1 MRGETLALNQHSPMH
16 PEATAFSVVDDQPG
30 TQQHCHSEPPSH
42 GPVVTI
48 VIPTFGRPL
57 QLQACLAALAEQTL
71 LEPWDVVV
79 VDDGSPQS
87 IEGLGPAW
95 AGRLDLRVIR
105 QNNAGPAAARN
116 RGVQEARGTWIAFTD
131 DDCRPEPQWLVTLM
145 RTARERP
152 GALVGGTTLNGLDSE
167 LFASTSQMIVDLV
180 YAHFNADPD
189 NAYFFASNNM
199 LCPRECFLSLSG
211 FDRSFPRAGA
221 EDRDFCDRWRTAGW
235 PLIWRQDARV
245 EHCHS
250 QSLGKFIDLHI
261 RYGRGA
267 YLYQARRMQRQSGTM
282 QEDLGFHRTLFR
294 RVRRHLAE
302 RNAHSLEMLSLLAA
316 LALWQVANAVGFFIE
331 ALSVSARRTAYP
343 AGSRSTVRR
352 DSYSRRGR

>member
-1 MRGETLALNQHSPMH
+1 MH

-131 DDCRPEPQWLVTLM
+131 DDCRPEAQWLDKLV

-189 NAYFFASNNM
+189 NAYFFASNNII
-199 LCPRECFLSLSG
+199 CPRKYFLSLGG

-221 EDRDFCDRWRTAGW
+221 EDRDFCDRWRIAGW
-235 PLIWRQDARV
+235 PLIWCQGARV
-245 EHCHS
+245 EHRHS
-250 QSLGKFIDLHI
+250 QSLRKFIDLHI

-267 YLYQARRMQRQSGTM
+267 HLYQAKRTQRQSGTM
-282 QEDLGFHRTLFR
+282 QDDFGFHRTLFR
-294 RVRRHLAE
+294 RLRRHLAE
-302 RNAHSLEMLSLLAA
+302 RNLHIPEKLSLVAA
-316 LALWQVANAVGFFIE
+316 FGLWQVANAVGFFIE
-331 ALSVSARRTAYP
+331 ALSVVARRHLLPPDPRCIAQM
-343 AGSRSTVRR
+343 ASESRP
-352 DSYSRRGR
+352 GR